1 MKTKARILVVDDDPL
16 VRRSCERILE
26 KDHEVQSV
34 ENGQRGLAALAE
46 GGVDLALVDLM
57 LPDTSGMDILRQ
69 APDSFPDVPI
79 IMITGYSTIKSAVE
93 AIKAGAFDYV
103 AKPFTPEELAAA
115 VEKALRQRRQM
126 RDYRSLREVLAGRY
140 RISQFIGQSPAM
152 KRVLL
157 LIEQVAQTDSTVL
170 LTGQSGTGKELAARA
185 IHFRS
190 LRKDERFVAVD
201 CGAVA
206 GDLITSELFG
216 HVRGAFT
223 GAVADHDGLIQ
234 AADGGTLFLDEVGN
248 LSADLQ
254 ATLLRAVET
263 REVRAVGSDEALEV
277 NVRYVAATNRDLQAL
292 VEQGKFREDLFYR
305 LNVFPINLPALRERR
320 EDIPLLA
327 RHFLA
332 LFSAKMH
339 KRVEGFTPE
348 AMDALVQYDWP
359 GNVRE
364 LSNVVERLTILA
376 GGGRIGRARLRESMA
391 VSPAPTSVA
400 RTADELNELRKTL
413 RDQAVVEAE
422 KAFLLE
428 ALRCSDYNVT
438 RAAEQAGMQR
448 SNFQALLRKHGLR
461 IRDLVDRRE

>member
-1 MKTKARILVVDDDPL
+1 MKTKARILVIDDDPL

-26 KDHEVQSV
+26 RDHEVQLA

-46 GGVDLALVDLM
+46 GAFDLALVDLM

-79 IMITGYSTIKSAVE
+79 IMITGYSTIKTAVE

-103 AKPFTPEELAAA
+103 AKPFNPNELAAA
-115 VEKALRQRRQM
+115 VEKALRRQRQM
-126 RDYRSLREVLAGRY
+126 RDYRSLRQVLAGRY

-152 KRVLL
+152 KRVLS

-185 IHFRS
+185 IHFS
-190 LRKDERFVAVD
+190 SPRKEGRFVAVD

-223 GAVADHDGLIQ
+223 GAVADHGGLIQ

-254 ATLLRAVET
+254 ATLLRAIET
-263 REVRAVGSDEALEV
+263 REVRAVGSDEASEV

-292 VEQGKFREDLFYR
+292 IEQGKFREDLFYR
-305 LNVFPINLPALRERR
+305 FNVFPIHLPALRQRR

-339 KRVEGFTPE
+339 NHVEEFTPE

-364 LSNVVERLTILA
+364 LSNVVERLIILA
-376 GGGRIGRARLRESMA
+376 TGERIGRAHLRESMA
-391 VSPAPTSVA
+391 VSPAATSVA
-400 RTADELNELRKTL
+400 QTADELNELRKTL

-422 KAFLLE
+422 KAFILE
-428 ALRCSDYNVT
+428 ALRNGDYNVT
-438 RAAEQAGMQR
+438 RAAERTGMQR

-461 IRDLVDRRE
+461 IRDLINRRE